1 MDELRKR
8 AHELLETGEVKI
20 VIGYEQG
27 SENKTRAVFI
37 TKPADVSRLIFDSRC
52 VQNLAVYLSK
62 AEIKAFGKP
71 AIVAPVP
78 VLRTLIQ
85 LASENQ
91 LNDTSLVI
99 LGITRESNLIEFKSL
114 EEVESY
120 LDNFEIAIQERDE
133 EILARINSM
142 SPEERWNFWIE
153 QLSPCFKCY
162 ACRAAC
168 PLCYCSR
175 CTVEQNQ
182 PQWIPVPSNVIGN
195 LEWHFMRAMHMAGRC
210 VDCGACAEACP
221 ISVPLNL
228 LTKKMMEDMKGQ
240 FGTYKPTLKKG
251 NAMSTFRP
259 DDKETFIR

>member
-8 AHELLETGEVKI
+8 AHELLESGEVKI

-27 SENKTRAVFI
+27 NGNKSRPAFI
-37 TKPADVSRLIFDSRC
+37 TKSEDVSRLIFDSRC

-62 AEIKAFGKP
+62 AEIKAFGKA
-71 AIVAPVP
+71 AIIATVP
-78 VLRTLIQ
+78 VLRAIIQ

-91 LNDTSLVI
+91 LNDSTQVI
-99 LGITRESNLIEFKSL
+99 LGITSESKLIEFGNL
-114 EEVESY
+114 EEVETY
-120 LDNFEIAIQERDE
+120 LDRHEVEIQERDR
-133 EILARINSM
+133 EILSRISQM

-168 PLCYCSR
+168 PLCYCTR

-182 PQWIPVPSNVIGN
+182 PQWIPVPSHALGN

-221 ISVPLNL
+221 ISIPLNL

-240 FGTYKPTLKKG
+240 FGAYKPSLKRG

>member
-1 MDELRKR
+1 MYELRKR
-8 AHELLETGEVKI
+8 AHDLLESGEVQI

-27 SENKTRAVFI
+27 SGNKTRAAFI
-37 TKPADVSRLIFDSRC
+37 TNPGDTSKLIFDSRC

-62 AEIKAFGKP
+62 AEIKSLGKP
-71 AIVAPVP
+71 AIFSPVP
-78 VLRTLIQ
+78 VLRTIIQ

-91 LNDTSLVI
+91 INYSSLVI
-99 LGITRESNLIEFKSL
+99 IGITPESKLIEFSNL
-114 EEVESY
+114 EAVETY
-120 LDNFEIAIQERDE
+120 LDQFQIEIQERDK
-133 EILARINSM
+133 EILLRINNM

-168 PLCYCSR
+168 PMCYCTR

-182 PQWIPVPSNVIGN
+182 PQWIPVPSHVLGN
-195 LEWHFMRAMHMAGRC
+195 LEWHFMRAMHLAGRC

-221 ISVPLNL
+221 ISIPLYL
-228 LTKKMMEDMKGQ
+228 LTKKMIEDMKGQ
-240 FGTYKPTLKKG
+240 FGTYKASLKRG

>member
-8 AHELLETGEVKI
+8 AHDLLESGEVKI

-27 SENKTRAVFI
+27 SGNKTRAAFVS
-37 TKPADVSRLIFDSRC
+37 KPEDVSRLIFDSRC

-62 AEIKAFGKP
+62 AEIKALGKP

-78 VLRTLIQ
+78 TLRTIIQ
-85 LASENQ
+85 LGSENQ
-91 LNDTSLVI
+91 LNENSLVV
-99 LGITRESNLIEFKSL
+99 LGITPELKLIEFKNL
-114 EEVESY
+114 EEIENY
-120 LDNFEIAIQERDE
+120 LELFEAGIEERDKK
-133 EILARINSM
+133 ILARISNM
-142 SPEERWNFWIE
+142 SPEERWNFWVE
-153 QLSPCFKCY
+153 QLAPCFKCY

-168 PLCYCSR
+168 PLCYCSK
-175 CTVEQNQ
+175 CTVEQNR
-182 PQWIPVPSNVIGN
+182 PQWIPVPSHVLGN

-221 ISVPLNL
+221 IAIPLNL
-228 LTKKMMEDMKGQ
+228 LTKRLMENMKEQ
-240 FGTYKPTLKKG
+240 FDVYKPSLKRG